1 MCMLIKAGFSSSDG
15 LNDHDW
21 HKPYDLNDRNI
32 CVHCAFLEEEEEE
45 EEDEKME
52 DDNDD
57 NKEEEEDKDVV

>member
-32 CVHCAFLEEEEEE
+32 CGHLTLFQCSSELRLLCCNFFGL
-45 EEDEKME
+45 
-52 DDNDD
+52 NHSTF
-57 NKEEEEDKDVV
+57 